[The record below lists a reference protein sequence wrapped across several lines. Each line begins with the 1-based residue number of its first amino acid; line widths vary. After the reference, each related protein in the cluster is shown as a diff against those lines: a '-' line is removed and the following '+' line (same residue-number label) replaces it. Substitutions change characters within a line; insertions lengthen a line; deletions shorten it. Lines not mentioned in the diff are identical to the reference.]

1 MTAAAETPA
10 SASARPLAAGHVFVA
25 MIIALLGGA
34 LLNAQGILRTAERQ
48 ELGTGRTVALAFAEP
63 LAAVS
68 SFLQIDAPREAIDSA
83 LGRELPGRDVEITLP
98 VTPTTTTVAGQST
111 ATTTT
116 TTPDLRT
123 VTAGDPLDLWIIG
136 DSFAELFGPALVNR
150 SSDTGVIDAEVDFRF
165 ISGLSRPDYFDWPA
179 YIAEQLPKVTP
190 DAAVVIFG
198 GNDAQ
203 DVAIGGERF
212 ELGTEDWVSLYAFRV
227 GEAMDALRSGV
238 DRVYWVG
245 LPIMESESFTANA
258 QMMNAVYA
266 AEAAERPQVTFVSSF
281 DLFKDENGEYN
292 AYLDGKHMRYADGA
306 HFTWNGGYRLAD
318 EVLPVIAGEWDFQLP

>member
-1 MTAAAETPA
+1 
-10 SASARPLAAGHVFVA
+10 VFVA
-25 MIIALLGGA
+25 MMIALLGGA

-63 LAAVS
+63 LASVS
-68 SFLQIDAPREAIDSA
+68 SFLRIDTPRETIDEA
-83 LGRELPGRDVEITLP
+83 LGRQLPRREVEITLP
-98 VTPTTTTVAGQST
+98 VTTTTTTVAGRP
-111 ATTTT
+111 APTTTT
-116 TTPDLRT
+116 TLPELRA
-123 VTAGDPLDLWIIG
+123 VTAAAPLDLWIIG

-150 SSDTGVIDAEVDFRF
+150 STDTGLVDAEVDFRF

-179 YIAEQLPKVTP
+179 YIAEQLPEVTP

-258 QMMNAVYA
+258 QMMNAVYE
-266 AEAAERPQVTFVSSF
+266 AEAAERPEVTYISSF
-281 DLFKDENGEYN
+281 DLFKDEDGEYD

-318 EVLPVIAGEWDFQLP
+318 AVLPIIQQDWGFAS

>member
-1 MTAAAETPA
+1 MTMASNTPA
-10 SASARPLAAGHVFVA
+10 QARPLAAGHVFVA

-48 ELGTGRTVALAFAEP
+48 ELGTGRTVALVFAEP
-63 LAAVS
+63 LASVS
-68 SFLQIDAPREAIDSA
+68 SFLRIDTPRAAIDDA
-83 LGRELPGRDVEITLP
+83 LGRELPRREVDTALP
-98 VTPTTTTVAGQST
+98 

-116 TTPDLRT
+116 TTTTVPGQPTTTTTTLPALPA

-150 SSDTGVIDAEVDFRF
+150 STDTGLIDAEVDFRF

-179 YIAEQLPKVTP
+179 YITEQLPKITP

-203 DVAIGGERF
+203 DVAIGRERF

-227 GEAMDALRSGV
+227 GEAMDALRAGV

-258 QMMNAVYA
+258 QMMNAVYE
-266 AEAAERPQVTFVSSF
+266 AEAAERPEVTYISSF

-318 EVLPVIAGEWDFQLP
+318 AVLPVIAGQWGFPLP